1 MRADLVVR
9 SSRVLTSCGLT
20 PAALHLLDGRIAR
33 LASHDD
39 CPPGVPLDDAGELV
53 VMPGLVDTHVHLNE
67 PGRTDWEGF
76 ESGTAAAACGGI
88 TTLVDMPLNS
98 VPATTRIEALA
109 RKREAANGKLHVDV
123 AFWGGVV
130 PGNAAELSSLANGV
144 CGFKAFMVPSGVD
157 EFPAVGESDLRAA
170 LPILADL
177 RLPLLVHAESP
188 SVIEAHASLLAQGE
202 GRSHATW
209 LASRPAA
216 AETAAIALLIALC
229 REYRT
234 RIHIVHLS
242 ASEALPLIQ
251 AARAERVSLTVET
264 CPHYLTFAAE
274 EIHAGATAF
283 KCAPPIRGRSNQQRL
298 WQAVEDRVVDLV
310 ASDHSPCPPAMKE
323 LASGD
328 FTRAWGGIGS
338 IELSLA
344 AVWSGASQRGMTVED
359 VARLMCTQPAELAG
373 VGSRKGRIA
382 EGFDAD
388 LAIWNPDAEFT
399 VVQDALVQRHKITP
413 YDGLRLRGLVERT
426 YVRGNIAFS
435 RTDPGSLQAT
445 HGKLIVRSSA

>member
-1 MRADLVVR
+1 MLKKILATLGV
-9 SSRVLTSCGLT
+9 GL
-20 PAALHLLDGRIAR
+20 AATG
-33 LASHDD
+33 S
-39 CPPGVPLDDAGELV
+39 
-53 VMPGLVDTHVHLNE
+53 
-67 PGRTDWEGF
+67 
-76 ESGTAAAACGGI
+76 
-88 TTLVDMPLNS
+88 
-98 VPATTRIEALA
+98 
-109 RKREAANGKLHVDV
+109 
-123 AFWGGVV
+123 
-130 PGNAAELSSLANGV
+130 GNAAELSSLAHGV

-157 EFPAVGESDLRAA
+157 EFPAVSESDLRAA

-188 SVIEAHASLLAQGE
+188 SVIERHASLLAQGE
-202 GRSHATW
+202 GRSHSTW

-216 AETAAIALLIALC
+216 AETAAIELLIALC

-251 AARAERVSLTVET
+251 AARAERLSLTVET

-283 KCAPPIRGRSNQQRL
+283 KCAPPIRARSNQQRL
-298 WQAVEDRVVDLV
+298 WQAVEDRVVDLI

-328 FTRAWGGIGS
+328 FRRAWGGIGS

-359 VARLMCTQPAELAG
+359 VARLMCTRPAELAG

-388 LAIWNPDAEFT
+388 LAIWDPDAEFT

-445 HGKLIVRSSA
+445 QGKLIVRSSA

>member
-9 SSRVLTSCGLT
+9 SSRMLTSSGLT
-20 PAALHLLDGRIAR
+20 PAALYILGGRIAR

-130 PGNAAELSSLANGV
+130 PGNAAELSSLAHGV

-157 EFPAVGESDLRAA
+157 EFPAVSESDLRAA

-177 RLPLLVHAESP
+177 HLPLLVHAESP
-188 SVIEAHASLLAQGE
+188 SVIEQHASLLAQGE
-202 GRSHATW
+202 GRSHSTW

-216 AETAAIALLIALC
+216 AETAAIELLIALC

-234 RIHIVHLS
+234 PIHIVHLS

-251 AARAERVSLTVET
+251 AARAERLSLTVET

-283 KCAPPIRGRSNQQRL
+283 KCAPPIRARSNQQRL
-298 WQAVEDRVVDLV
+298 WQAVEDRVVDLI
-310 ASDHSPCPPAMKE
+310 ASDHSPCPPGMKE

-359 VARLMCTQPAELAG
+359 VARLMCTRPAELAG

-388 LAIWNPDAEFT
+388 LAIWDPDAEFT
-399 VVQDALVQRHKITP
+399 VAQDALVQRHKITP